1 MAPDRESVFRA
12 LRTILQ
18 AHAQGLSVTAD
29 TNERYC
35 LDGNVGPATLK
46 AWGGKAKRPT
56 IPVAWAEVGKSYVSY
71 HLMGVQEDAAGSGAL
86 SKALEA
92 RMQGKTCF
100 NFKSV
105 DDALF
110 AELRQ
115 LTAMSLARLRKAGFI
130 SG

>member
-29 TNERYC
+29 TAERYC
-35 LDGNVGPATLK
+35 LEGSVGPATLK
-46 AWGGKAKRPT
+46 AWGGKAKLPM
-56 IPVAWAEVGKSYVSY
+56 IPVAWAEIGKSYVSY
-71 HLMGVQEDAAGSGAL
+71 HLMGVQEDASGSGAL

-115 LTAMSLARLRKAGFI
+115 LTATSLARLRKGGFI
-130 SG
+130 TG